1 MSTIESVQARTVA
14 VPLDQ
19 PTAFSTRVV
28 TERHYTLVKIR
39 TTDGVQGIG
48 FCYTGNFGGQ
58 VVSEAVR
65 QLVAPV
71 LEGEESHRVRG
82 LWDQVHQ
89 ATLLQGQAG
98 TTMRALSAA
107 DVALWDANARAA
119 SLPLWQYLGAV
130 ADTSVPAY
138 ASGGYYRE
146 GKTPQDL
153 ADEVSG
159 YVELG
164 FKGVKIKVGRDSVSQ
179 DAERIKA
186 ARDAIGPDVKL
197 MLDANNAWRDLPS
210 ALAALQRWEE
220 YDPFWIEEPFAP
232 DAVHNH
238 ARLAQKTTVAV
249 ATGEIEA
256 GLGRH
261 FDLLRNEAAIILQ
274 TDAAVCGGIT
284 EFQAI
289 AATARS
295 FGVEMWPH
303 WFHDLHVHL
312 VASTP
317 NAGGVEFFAD
327 SSVLNFRRLITEQ
340 LEISAEG
347 SLVLPRRPGLG
358 FDFDDS
364 VVAQFALDDWA

>member
-14 VPLDQ
+14 VPLDE
-19 PTAFSTRVV
+19 PTAFSTRLV
-28 TERHYTLVKIR
+28 TERHYTLVRIR

-48 FCYTGNFGGQ
+48 FCYAGDSGGQ
-58 VVSEAVR
+58 VVSGSVR
-65 QLVAPV
+65 ELIAPV
-71 LEGEESHRVRG
+71 LEGEASHRVRG
-82 LWDQVHQ
+82 LWDMVHQ
-89 ATLLQGQAG
+89 ATLLQGRAG

-107 DVALWDANARAA
+107 DIALWDANARAVN
-119 SLPLWQYLGAV
+119 LPLWQYLGAV
-130 ADTSVPAY
+130 AETTVPAY
-138 ASGGYYRE
+138 ASGGYYRD

-153 ADEVSG
+153 AQEVAG

-164 FKGVKIKVGRDSVSQ
+164 FDAVKIKVGRASISQ
-179 DAERIKA
+179 DAERIAA

-197 MLDANNAWRDLPS
+197 MLDANNAWGDLPS
-210 ALAALQRWEE
+210 ALAALEVWKESN
-220 YDPFWIEEPFAP
+220 PFWIEEPFAP
-232 DAVHNH
+232 DAIHNH
-238 ARLAQKTTVAV
+238 ARLAQKTSIAV

-256 GLGRH
+256 GLARH
-261 FDLLRNEAAIILQ
+261 VDLLKSEAAIILQ

-312 VASTP
+312 VASTS
-317 NAGGVEFFAD
+317 NAGAVEFFAD

-340 LEISAEG
+340 LEVSVDG
-347 SLVLPRRPGLG
+347 SLVLPHRPGLG
-358 FDFDDS
+358 FDFDES
-364 VVAQFALDDWA
+364 VVGKFALDDWA